1 MHILRRWSF
10 IIALGLASSCRSEDR
25 SASDSVADK
34 SAGAQAS
41 PAAAEPEPEKP
52 PVNTPEAIAA
62 ITKEIPLYPNA
73 KSKIPTT
80 WVAPGQFAEGKY
92 GSTYE
97 ADTADTYEKVLDYYE
112 KEMASR
118 GWKGQRTFKGMISFE
133 KPSAR
138 GKLITLVSGPDDKV
152 PGQTLL
158 RVLVQDQ

>member
-1 MHILRRWSF
+1 MVVHHRARSRQQLSLRRSF
-10 IIALGLASSCRSEDR
+10 RVGFGRGQVSRRPGVARRCR
-25 SASDSVADK
+25 
-34 SAGAQAS
+34 AGAGETAGQHPRGHRRHHQGDSAL
-41 PAAAEPEPEKP
+41 PQREVEDPDD
-52 PVNTPEAIAA
+52 
-62 ITKEIPLYPNA
+62 LGR
-73 KSKIPTT
+73 T
-80 WVAPGQFAEGKY
+80 WPFAEGKY